1 MKATVIK
8 RLTNADIGVALRLL
22 DSWSGKLTWETYL
35 SILAVELGHKYTKA
49 AMLRHPRIK
58 SAWNSAKDRIQT
70 NEGGHGTIGM
80 KQAQNQIRILKNRV
94 ERLELENNQL
104 LEQFLRWAKNAT
116 EKGLTID
123 DLDRPLPPV
132 RM

>member
-1 MKATVIK
+1 MKQTTVK
-8 RLTNADIGVALRLL
+8 RLTEADINTSLRLL
-22 DSWSGKLTWETYL
+22 DSWSGKLTWEIYL
-35 SILAVELGHKYTKA
+35 SVLAVELGHKYTKA

-58 SAWNSAKDRIQT
+58 SAWNNAKDRIQSS
-70 NEGGHGTIGM
+70 EGGHGTIGM
-80 KQAQNQIRILKNRV
+80 IHAKERIRVLQNRV
-94 ERLELENNQL
+94 ERLEQENNAL
-104 LEQFLRWAKNAT
+104 LEQFLRWAKNAS